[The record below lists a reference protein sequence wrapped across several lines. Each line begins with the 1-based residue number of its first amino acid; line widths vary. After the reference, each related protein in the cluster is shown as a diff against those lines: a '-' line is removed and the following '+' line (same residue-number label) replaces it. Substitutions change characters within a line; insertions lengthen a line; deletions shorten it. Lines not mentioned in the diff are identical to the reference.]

1 MTKHIFIGIDVSEDT
16 LDVWLHPLNKYK
28 VFDNDQKGIKELV
41 EYIADYNIAKI
52 VIEVLVD
59 LNIKQQKPYKNRLFG
74 VSS

>member
-59 LNIKQQKPYKNRLFG
+59 LNIKQQKPYKKQTIWCQ
-74 VSS
+74 

>member
-59 LNIKQQKPYKNRLFG
+59 LNIKQQKPYKKQAIRCQ
-74 VSS
+74 